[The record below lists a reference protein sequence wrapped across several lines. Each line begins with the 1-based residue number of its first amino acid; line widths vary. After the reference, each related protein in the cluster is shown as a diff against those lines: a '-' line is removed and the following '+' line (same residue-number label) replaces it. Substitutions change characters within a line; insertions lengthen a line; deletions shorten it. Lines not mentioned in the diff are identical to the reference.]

1 MQPTTDP
8 ADAQLLVALQ
18 KGLPLVAR
26 PFAHL
31 GSALGLTEEAVLTRV
46 RNLFATGVAR
56 RFGAVFDSRS
66 LGYESTLCAADVP
79 EAELEAAVARIVPHP
94 GITHCY
100 AREGH
105 PNLWFTMTAPAADL
119 LPEIADVAAALGPYE
134 VMNLPALRKFKIE
147 AVFGQ
152 NANPAA
158 AATPGGRASTRAAA
172 SLTPRERQVVRRLQ
186 ANITVCEDPFGLLAS
201 ELDFGPAE
209 LLTLLQQWEQAGV
222 IRRIGLVLRH
232 RQLGFSANSMCVWP
246 VATDRI
252 EAAGASMAKS
262 PHVTHCYERP
272 SFAAF
277 PFNLYAMIHAK
288 SREEAIGI
296 FQQLGANAGLS
307 DGHMLWSVRE
317 FKKASPQFF
326 CERTGILFATPG
338 STCHTA
344 QGVYARINRTAAQR
358 FPGVAPRWCFTSG
371 PVRRKLTAQGLPAPD
386 PQAALAAMQAEGL
399 TRVVVMPLH
408 LTDGMEFGELSEIVA
423 AWASQSGASMTL
435 ALGRPLLTSESGWRY
450 AIQALLAGLQ
460 DAQGQTRGSRGRSPS
475 LPAPDAAAQTE
486 GDASSQAAD
495 PERIILVLHGS
506 QDPQGRKTLEKAA
519 QLCHTVDPRLLM
531 GVLLGKP
538 DLPDVVRACQSAGVK
553 KAWLLP
559 CMVVAGLSA
568 REEVAGAGA
577 QSWASVL
584 QHAGI
589 ETVPVVQGL
598 GEIPAIVQIWLDEI
612 ASLLGETAEY

>member
-1 MQPTTDP
+1 MPSTSDT
-8 ADAQLLVALQ
+8 AEARLLVALQ

-26 PFAHL
+26 PFAQI
-31 GSALGLTEEAVLTRV
+31 GSDLGLSEEAVLARV
-46 RNLFATGVAR
+46 RNLFETGVAR
-56 RFGAVFDSRS
+56 RFGAVFDSHS

-79 EAELEAAVARIVPHP
+79 DAELEAAVARIVPHP

-119 LPEIADVAAALGPYE
+119 LQEIADVAAALGPYE

-152 NANPAA
+152 DEANARFESHKANDCQQPTVVFRHANMPARGAVGPPLRDYDTPAA
-158 AATPGGRASTRAAA
+158 P
-172 SLTPRERQVVRRLQ
+172 LTEREREIVRRLQ
-186 ANITVCEDPFGLLAS
+186 SNITVSEDPFGLLAS
-201 ELDFGPAE
+201 EIDFDPAE
-209 LLTLLQQWEQAGV
+209 LLALLQQWEQAGV

-272 SFAAF
+272 SFAVF

-296 FQQLGANAGLS
+296 FQQLGADAGLAN
-307 DGHMLWSVRE
+307 GNMLWSVRE

-326 CERTGILFATPG
+326 CERTGFLFATPG

-344 QGVYARINRTAAQR
+344 QGVYDRINRAAAQR

-371 PVRRKLTAQGLPAPD
+371 PVRRKLAAQGLPAPD
-386 PQAALAAMQAEGL
+386 PQTALAAMQAEGL
-399 TRVVVMPLH
+399 TRVIVMPLH
-408 LTDGMEFGELSEIVA
+408 LTDGMEFGELSEIVS
-423 AWASQSGASMTL
+423 AWANQSGASLTL
-435 ALGRPLLTSESGWRY
+435 ALGRPLLTSETGWRR
-450 AIQALLAGLQ
+450 ALQALLAGLPQ
-460 DAQGQTRGSRGRSPS
+460 P
-475 LPAPDAAAQTE
+475 PDKQ
-486 GDASSQAAD
+486 
-495 PERIILVLHGS
+495 ERIILVLHGS
-506 QDPQGRKTLEKAA
+506 QDPQGSKTLEKAE

-538 DLPDVVRACQSAGVK
+538 DLQDVVHACQSAGVK

-559 CMVVAGLSA
+559 CMVVAGFSA

-598 GEIPAIVQIWLDEI
+598 GENPAIVQIWLDEI
-612 ASLLGETAEY
+612 ARLYTT